1 MLWLRDLLVKPEEAE
16 KYWNLFLA
24 ELSMTWC
31 QWLWPRGERS
41 SGPVHSYRCRSRE
54 GCDGVDPAVAQSKRG
69 QEQSAQRS
77 RCQHTRVSGQSK
89 LFGPDEGRNSAIVSA
104 GAAIQW
110 TPQIATYVGYQ
121 GQLGRNNYTSNAITR
136 VFSFS
141 F

>member
-1 MLWLRDLLVKPEEAE
+1 MLWLRDLHPSEFKNAAMLAIALGHTDQEFIYRHYRELVKPEEAE

-54 GCDGVDPAVAQSKRG
+54 GCDGVDPAAAQGKHG

-77 RCQHTRVSGQSK
+77 RCCPTEAAG
-89 LFGPDEGRNSAIVSA
+89 NSASSDIL
-104 GAAIQW
+104 
-110 TPQIATYVGYQ
+110 TYPGIRWNR
-121 GQLGRNNYTSNAITR
+121 LGGKSGGG
-136 VFSFS
+136 
-141 F
+141 